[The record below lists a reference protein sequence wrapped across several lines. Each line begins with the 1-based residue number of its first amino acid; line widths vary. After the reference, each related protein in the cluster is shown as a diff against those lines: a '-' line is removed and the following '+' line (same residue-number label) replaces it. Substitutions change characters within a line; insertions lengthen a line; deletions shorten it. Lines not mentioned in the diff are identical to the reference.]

1 MHSTVRGPSL
11 GGCRLW
17 RYEDADAAVAD
28 ALRLSE
34 AMTLKAA
41 VAGLPQGG
49 GKGVIMV
56 PGAEAL
62 ARRGAR
68 TAVLRDFAETVDAL
82 GGAYV
87 TAEDVG
93 TSERDM
99 RVIAEGTRYVTG
111 LSRRRGGSGD
121 PSPWTAL
128 GVQVAIEV
136 ACEHVFGSASL
147 EGRTVVVS
155 GLGHVGG
162 ALARGCAE
170 AGARIVASDIDPGRR
185 ALADELGAAWVAPE
199 EALAVPADVFAPCA
213 LGGVLDATSVEHLG
227 APVVAGAAN
236 NQLADEAVAE
246 TLACRGVLWVPD
258 FVANAGGIINI
269 AVELRPEGYDPRVA
283 RADVRRIAD
292 TVRRILADAA
302 AAGTTPLRAA
312 LALAAE
318 RLR

>member
-246 TLACRGVLWVPD
+246 TLARRGVLWVPD